1 MPAPLVTTNP
11 GEFLRLEGVY
21 IFERNPPAFV
31 RGVFLG
37 VVGVTGAT
45 LRGPVDTPVEISSE
59 SRFVEVFGHRGLFGS
74 DTEVNEVRQFLQN
87 KPFGKLVV
95 VRAAATAAATAER
108 DFLDTATPV
117 INIAATSP
125 GAWGN
130 DLTVDIENATDGDAD
145 HFNLKVNYRGTV
157 TTYENLDVS
166 TGNDNLLSVIGSD
179 LGNLVAVVKL
189 ADGRPDNVAAAGLT
203 DTAGSDGTIADTDY
217 TASGRAIDQLSNYRG
232 IGVMAVATR
241 STAAIKA
248 KMQLDALAS
257 SDRLFV
263 IWNGNHSETVTNV
276 ATDAALY
283 RSDRIVYVENSTNT
297 FDFEIGAQV
306 QVPPHSFLCSI
317 LSQTDVDVNPGE
329 EATKQFSGGITGLQY
344 ESRTREDYITLK
356 EAGVA
361 SWEKDETGGFLIVS
375 GVVNDL
381 TPGKTQI
388 TRRRSA
394 DFLQL
399 SAASRL
405 RFFVKKKNTLENRTQ
420 MAAELAAFSNTLRDE
435 GRIIEDFE
443 IEQESVNTEATRA
456 QGLEKLL
463 WRVKLIGHMLHIV
476 LETEIG
482 ETVELR
488 EA

>member
-1 MPAPLVTTNP
+1 
-11 GEFLRLEGVY
+11 
-21 IFERNPPAFV
+21 
-31 RGVFLG
+31 
-37 VVGVTGAT
+37 
-45 LRGPVDTPVEISSE
+45 
-59 SRFVEVFGHRGLFGS
+59 
-74 DTEVNEVRQFLQN
+74 
-87 KPFGKLVV
+87 
-95 VRAAATAAATAER
+95 
-108 DFLDTATPV
+108 
-117 INIAATSP
+117 
-125 GAWGN
+125 
-130 DLTVDIENATDGDAD
+130 
-145 HFNLKVNYRGTV
+145 
-157 TTYENLDVS
+157 
-166 TGNDNLLSVIGSD
+166 
-179 LGNLVAVVKL
+179 
-189 ADGRPDNVAAAGLT
+189 
-203 DTAGSDGTIADTDY
+203 
-217 TASGRAIDQLSNYRG
+217 
-232 IGVMAVATR
+232 
-241 STAAIKA
+241 
-248 KMQLDALAS
+248 
-257 SDRLFV
+257 
-263 IWNGNHSETVTNV
+263 
-276 ATDAALY
+276 
-283 RSDRIVYVENSTNT
+283 VENSTNT
-297 FDFEIGAQV
+297 FDFEIGSQV

-329 EATKQFSGGITGLQY
+329 EATKQFSGGITGLQA

-420 MAAELAAFSNTLRDE
+420 MAAELAAFSNTLRDD

-463 WRVKLIGHMLHIV
+463 WRVKLIGHMLHLV